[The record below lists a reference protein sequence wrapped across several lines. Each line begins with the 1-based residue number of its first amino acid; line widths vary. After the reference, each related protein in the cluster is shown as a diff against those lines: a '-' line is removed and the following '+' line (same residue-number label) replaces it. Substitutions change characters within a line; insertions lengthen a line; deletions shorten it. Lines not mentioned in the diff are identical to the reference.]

1 MGEDSGC
8 RASPKLCGRA
18 RQMTTGS
25 GYCERVSRRERRG
38 SWKKRFVLRQG
49 AEERSTPKRAKG
61 SSSREWFHTAA
72 VTTGGERSW
81 ISTAVSLSTT
91 TIGPPHLG
99 QRQRS
104 LKSSLEE
111 ADSSGASSLREHHV
125 AFSHAPCERNTL

>member
-1 MGEDSGC
+1 MLCARSIKPLEGSRPWLRRTRALWRLNGGRQRC
-8 RASPKLCGRA
+8 RASLKLCGRA
-18 RQMTTGS
+18 GQMTAGS
-25 GYCERVSRRERRG
+25 GYCERVSRR
-38 SWKKRFVLRQG
+38 KKRFVLRQG
-49 AEERSTPKRAKG
+49 AEKRSTPKRAKG

-104 LKSSLEE
+104 LKS
-111 ADSSGASSLREHHV
+111 
-125 AFSHAPCERNTL
+125 